1 MSKTAV
7 ITARVDAETLALV
20 DKVAGSQ
27 GRSRSWFVAE
37 AVRRVAESEADFLAF
52 VQVGIDAIERGDVVP
67 HEQVAAEF
75 SEMIAR
81 HKAR

>member
-20 DKVAGSQ
+20 DKVAGAQ
-27 GRSRSWFVAE
+27 GRSRSWFIAE
-37 AVRRVAESEADFLAF
+37 AVRRVVESEADFLDF

-67 HEQVAAEF
+67 HEQVVANIG
-75 SEMIAR
+75 EMIAR